1 MLSNLK
7 PYFSSLNPPPPGNHL
22 PAEPR
27 LTRSGPTRR
36 AIPFLFL
43 LAIHLLV
50 IPLAKVEAEPGREK
64 PDRVISVVAERFS
77 FVPSVIRLELG
88 EVVELRIRSL
98 DTNHGFRIREAGVN
112 VIVPKRGRG
121 DARILFRAQKKGV
134 FPFECSKAC
143 GAGHTIMRG
152 RIVVK

>member
-1 MLSNLK
+1 MLVNSRILH
-7 PYFSSLNPPPPGNHL
+7 S
-22 PAEPR
+22 AQ
-27 LTRSGPTRR
+27 R
-36 AIPFLFL
+36 AIP
-43 LAIHLLV
+43 LLV
-50 IPLAKVEAEPGREK
+50 LVALSLLVVIPSAQVAAEDKRDEA
-64 PDRVISVVAERFS
+64 DRVISIVAERFS
-77 FVPSVIRLELG
+77 FVPSVIRLEQG

-121 DARILFRAQKKGV
+121 DARILFRAQKKGT
-134 FPFECSKAC
+134 FPFDCSKAC

>member
-1 MLSNLK
+1 MRHHTRMSVPLMILISLS
-7 PYFSSLNPPPPGNHL
+7 
-22 PAEPR
+22 
-27 LTRSGPTRR
+27 
-36 AIPFLFL
+36 L
-43 LAIHLLV
+43 LAI
-50 IPLAKVEAEPGREK
+50 PSSDAESEREE
-64 PDRVISVVAERFS
+64 PERVISVVAERFT
-77 FVPSVIRLELG
+77 FVPSVIRLKQG

-121 DARILFRAQKKGV
+121 DTRILFRAQKKGV

-152 RIVVK
+152 RIVVR

>member
-1 MLSNLK
+1 ML
-7 PYFSSLNPPPPGNHL
+7 FNPRMLHH
-22 PAEPR
+22 AQ
-27 LTRSGPTRR
+27 R
-36 AIPFLFL
+36 AILLMVLIVLSL
-43 LAIHLLV
+43 LAIPSAEV
-50 IPLAKVEAEPGREK
+50 AAEAKREEA
-64 PDRVISVVAERFS
+64 DRVISIVAERFS
-77 FVPSVIRLELG
+77 FVPSVIRLEQG

-98 DTNHGFRIREAGVN
+98 DTNHGFRIRDAGVN

-134 FPFECSKAC
+134 FPFDCSKAC